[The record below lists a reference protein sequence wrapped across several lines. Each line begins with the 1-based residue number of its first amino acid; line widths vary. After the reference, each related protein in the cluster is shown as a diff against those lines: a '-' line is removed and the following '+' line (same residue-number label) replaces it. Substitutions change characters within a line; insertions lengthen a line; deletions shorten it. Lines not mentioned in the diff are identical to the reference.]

1 MNNNNQK
8 WIKMLLN
15 SCRNMTLKDVAARL
29 KLQGV
34 YWSVEE

>member
-8 WIKMLLN
+8 WIKTLLN
-15 SCRNMTLKDVAARL
+15 RRRYTTLKDVTAGL

>member
-15 SCRNMTLKDVAARL
+15 SRRNITLKDVAASL